1 MRHILQ
7 LMGPFNH
14 YRYAQSAFGTE
25 TADELMEQF
34 VQIVKDSKLSDGF
47 YLVNIDGD
55 LYLTT
60 DGTQPSEVMLKRYFD
75 ETGASYEVVRSRF
88 SGIVPYITYKIR
100 EVIDRKL
107 QYDLVGTLIS
117 ERKHQGIS
125 VKYLSQLT
133 DLPVNVIEDIEAR
146 NIVPDLHT
154 THVIANALGKQL
166 KIVPR

>member
-14 YRYAQSAFGTE
+14 YKYAQSVFGTE

-34 VQIVKDSKLSDGF
+34 KQIVTESKLSDDF
-47 YLVNIDGD
+47 YLVNIDDD

-60 DGTQPSEVMLKRYFD
+60 DGTKPSVDMLKRYFE
-75 ETGASYEVVRSRF
+75 ETGNDYNEIRSRF

-100 EVIDRKL
+100 EVIDQKL
-107 QYDLVGTLIS
+107 QYDLIGTLIG
-117 ERKHQGIS
+117 ERKQQGIS
-125 VKYLSQLT
+125 VKYLSRLT
-133 DLPVNVIEDIEAR
+133 EIPIDVIEDIEAR
-146 NIVPDLHT
+146 KTVPDLYT

-166 KIVPR
+166 KIVPM